1 MKPAK
6 VSVLFLK
13 FHIGIT
19 HLTKNNSDKKILIV
33 DDEVEMRVALET
45 TLKREGYSLTLAGNG
60 EQALERLNEDTFDL
74 VLTDIKMPKMNG
86 IDLLKKLKKQSPK
99 TVAIM
104 MTAYGEID
112 NAVETMKEGA
122 FDYLLK
128 PFSAEILVATVNRS
142 FLDETS
148 ANVRPIRSASETK
161 IISTKTR
168 KIITQNVE
176 MLKLIKFVE
185 NISYSKST
193 VLIMGDTGTGKEMF
207 SRYIHQM
214 SPRAQKPFMAVNCA
228 ALPEGLLETE
238 LFGHE
243 KGAFTGAIER
253 KDGKFEL
260 AHKGTLLLD
269 EVTEMS
275 LPLQAKLL
283 RVLQEHE
290 IDKVGGS
297 TPIPVDVRVVATTNR
312 DIKERIRENQFREDL
327 YYRLNVIPLKLIPLR
342 DRLDDIQPLAEYF
355 IEKHSK
361 NLDKNISSIAT
372 ETVALLK
379 KYSWPGNIREL
390 ENMIER
396 ATLMCQEDT
405 LLPSHLFFDEDE
417 IQSKR
422 RTESMSQYRGTIH
435 AMEKELIVQ
444 TLEDVNGNKT
454 KAAENLGIS
463 IRTLR
468 NKLAYYKNQPEN

>member
-1 MKPAK
+1 M
-6 VSVLFLK
+6 V
-13 FHIGIT
+13 
-19 HLTKNNSDKKILIV
+19 V
-33 DDEVEMRVALET
+33 DDEIEMRIALET
-45 TLKREGYSLTLAGNG
+45 TLKREGHSITVAENG
-60 EQALERLNEDTFDL
+60 KQALEKFSADSFDL
-74 VLTDIKMPKMNG
+74 VLTDVNMPKMNG
-86 IDLLKKLKKQSPK
+86 VELLNALKKKSPQ

-104 MTAYGEID
+104 MTAYGDID
-112 NAVETMKEGA
+112 NAVETIKAGA

-128 PFSAEILVATVNRS
+128 PFSAEILIATVNRA
-142 FLDETS
+142 FLNKDFTKNEPVRLTS
-148 ANVRPIRSASETK
+148 K
-161 IISTKTR
+161 ISKPSGQGR
-168 KIITQNVE
+168 RIITQNAQ
-176 MLKLIKFVE
+176 MLELIKFVE
-185 NISYSKST
+185 NISYSRST

-207 SRYIHQM
+207 ARHIHQT
-214 SPRAQKPFMAVNCA
+214 SPRAEKPFMAVNCA

-290 IDKVGGS
+290 IDKVGGR
-297 TPIPVDVRVVATTNR
+297 TPIPVDVRIVATTNR
-312 DIKERIRENQFREDL
+312 NIKKRIQENQFREDL

-342 DRLDDIQPLAEYF
+342 DRIDDIQTLAEHF

-361 NLDKNISSIAT
+361 GLNKSISHIAN
-372 ETVALLK
+372 ETIELLQ
-379 KYSWPGNIREL
+379 KYRWPGNVREL
-390 ENMIER
+390 ENIIER

-405 LLPSHLFFDEDE
+405 LLPSHLFFDEED
-417 IQSKR
+417 IQIGK
-422 RTESMSQYRGTIH
+422 TQPLENFRGTIYD
-435 AMEKELIVQ
+435 MEKELINQ
-444 TLEDVNGNKT
+444 TLEEVNGNKT
-454 KAAENLGIS
+454 KAAESLGIS

-468 NKLAYYKNQPEN
+468 NKLAAYKNPIEN

>member
-1 MKPAK
+1 
-6 VSVLFLK
+6 
-13 FHIGIT
+13 
-19 HLTKNNSDKKILIV
+19 LTKNNSKKNILVV
-33 DDEVEMRVALET
+33 DDEIEMRIALET
-45 TLKREGYSLTLAGNG
+45 TLKREGHSITVAENG
-60 EQALERLNEDTFDL
+60 KQALEKFSADSFDL
-74 VLTDIKMPKMNG
+74 VLTDVNMPKMNG
-86 IDLLKKLKKQSPK
+86 VELLNALKKKSPQ

-104 MTAYGEID
+104 MTAYGDID
-112 NAVETMKEGA
+112 NAVETIKAGA

-128 PFSAEILVATVNRS
+128 PFSAEILIATVNRA
-142 FLDETS
+142 FLNKDFTKNEPVRLTS
-148 ANVRPIRSASETK
+148 K
-161 IISTKTR
+161 ISKPSGQGR
-168 KIITQNVE
+168 RIITQNAQ
-176 MLKLIKFVE
+176 MLELIKFVE
-185 NISYSKST
+185 NISYSRST

-207 SRYIHQM
+207 ARHIHQT
-214 SPRAQKPFMAVNCA
+214 SPRAEKPFMAVNCA

-290 IDKVGGS
+290 IDKVGGR
-297 TPIPVDVRVVATTNR
+297 TPIPVDVRIVATTNR
-312 DIKERIRENQFREDL
+312 NIKKRIQENQFREDL

-342 DRLDDIQPLAEYF
+342 DRIDDIQTLAEHF

-361 NLDKNISSIAT
+361 GLNKSISHIAN
-372 ETVALLK
+372 ETIELLQ
-379 KYSWPGNIREL
+379 KYRWPGNVREL
-390 ENMIER
+390 ENIIER

-405 LLPSHLFFDEDE
+405 LLPSHLFFDEED
-417 IQSKR
+417 IQIGK
-422 RTESMSQYRGTIH
+422 TQPLENFRGTIYD
-435 AMEKELIVQ
+435 MEKELINQ
-444 TLEDVNGNKT
+444 TLEEVNGNKT
-454 KAAENLGIS
+454 KAAESLGIS

-468 NKLAYYKNQPEN
+468 NKLAAYKNPIEN

>member
-1 MKPAK
+1 M
-6 VSVLFLK
+6 V
-13 FHIGIT
+13 
-19 HLTKNNSDKKILIV
+19 V
-33 DDEVEMRVALET
+33 DDEIEMRIALET
-45 TLKREGYSLTLAGNG
+45 TLKREGHSITVAENG
-60 EQALERLNEDTFDL
+60 KQALEKFNADSFDL
-74 VLTDIKMPKMNG
+74 VLTDVNMPKMNG
-86 IDLLKKLKKQSPK
+86 VELLNALKKKSPQ

-104 MTAYGEID
+104 MTAYGDID
-112 NAVETMKEGA
+112 NAVETIKAGA

-128 PFSAEILVATVNRS
+128 PFSAEILIATVNRA
-142 FLDETS
+142 FLNKGFTKNEPVRLTS
-148 ANVRPIRSASETK
+148 K
-161 IISTKTR
+161 ISKPSGQGR
-168 KIITQNVE
+168 RIITQNAQ
-176 MLKLIKFVE
+176 MLELIKFVE
-185 NISYSKST
+185 NISYSRST

-207 SRYIHQM
+207 ARHIHQT
-214 SPRAQKPFMAVNCA
+214 SPRAEKPFMAVNCA

-290 IDKVGGS
+290 IDKVGGR
-297 TPIPVDVRVVATTNR
+297 TPIPVDVRIVATTNR
-312 DIKERIRENQFREDL
+312 NIKKRIQQNQFREDL

-342 DRLDDIQPLAEYF
+342 DRIDDIQTLAEHF

-361 NLDKNISSIAT
+361 GLNKSISHIAN
-372 ETVALLK
+372 ETIELLQ
-379 KYSWPGNIREL
+379 KYRWPGNVREL
-390 ENMIER
+390 ENIIER

-405 LLPSHLFFDEDE
+405 LLPSHLFFDEED
-417 IQSKR
+417 IQIGK
-422 RTESMSQYRGTIH
+422 TQPLENFRGTIH
-435 AMEKELIVQ
+435 DMEKELINQ
-444 TLEDVNGNKT
+444 TLEEVNGNKT
-454 KAAENLGIS
+454 KAAESLGIS

-468 NKLAYYKNQPEN
+468 NKLAAYKNPIEN

>member
-1 MKPAK
+1 
-6 VSVLFLK
+6 
-13 FHIGIT
+13 
-19 HLTKNNSDKKILIV
+19 LTKNNLKKNILVV
-33 DDEVEMRVALET
+33 DDEIEMRIALET
-45 TLKREGYSLTLAGNG
+45 TLKREGHSITVAENG
-60 EQALERLNEDTFDL
+60 KQALEKFSADSFDL
-74 VLTDIKMPKMNG
+74 VLTDVNMPKMNG
-86 IDLLKKLKKQSPK
+86 VELLNALKKKSPQ

-104 MTAYGEID
+104 MTAYGDID
-112 NAVETMKEGA
+112 NAVETIKAGA

-128 PFSAEILVATVNRS
+128 PFSAEILIATVNRA
-142 FLDETS
+142 FLNKDFTKNEPVRLTS
-148 ANVRPIRSASETK
+148 K
-161 IISTKTR
+161 ISKPSGQGR
-168 KIITQNVE
+168 RIITQNAQ
-176 MLKLIKFVE
+176 MLELIKFVE
-185 NISYSKST
+185 NISYSRST

-207 SRYIHQM
+207 ARHIHQT
-214 SPRAQKPFMAVNCA
+214 SPRAEKPFMAVNCA

-290 IDKVGGS
+290 IDKVGGR
-297 TPIPVDVRVVATTNR
+297 TPIPIDVRIVATTNR
-312 DIKERIRENQFREDL
+312 NIKKRIQENQFREDL

-342 DRLDDIQPLAEYF
+342 DRIDDIQTLAEHF

-361 NLDKNISSIAT
+361 GLNKSISHIAN
-372 ETVALLK
+372 ETIELLQ
-379 KYSWPGNIREL
+379 KYRWPGNVREL
-390 ENMIER
+390 ENIIER

-405 LLPSHLFFDEDE
+405 LLPSHLFFDEED
-417 IQSKR
+417 IQIGK
-422 RTESMSQYRGTIH
+422 TQPLENFRGTIYD
-435 AMEKELIVQ
+435 MEKELINQ
-444 TLEDVNGNKT
+444 TLEEVNGNKT
-454 KAAENLGIS
+454 KAAESLGIS

-468 NKLAYYKNQPEN
+468 NKLAAYKNPIEN

>member
-1 MKPAK
+1 
-6 VSVLFLK
+6 
-13 FHIGIT
+13 
-19 HLTKNNSDKKILIV
+19 LTKNNLKKNILVV
-33 DDEVEMRVALET
+33 DDEIEMRIALET
-45 TLKREGYSLTLAGNG
+45 TLKREGHSITVAENG
-60 EQALERLNEDTFDL
+60 KQALEKFSADSFDL
-74 VLTDIKMPKMNG
+74 VLTDVNMPKMNG
-86 IDLLKKLKKQSPK
+86 VELLNALKNKSPQ

-104 MTAYGEID
+104 MTAYGDID
-112 NAVETMKEGA
+112 NAVETIKAGA

-128 PFSAEILVATVNRS
+128 PFSAEILIATVNRAFLNKS
-142 FLDETS
+142 FTKNEPVRLTS
-148 ANVRPIRSASETK
+148 K
-161 IISTKTR
+161 ISKPSGQGR
-168 KIITQNVE
+168 RIITQNAQ
-176 MLKLIKFVE
+176 MLELIKFVE
-185 NISYSKST
+185 NISYSRST

-207 SRYIHQM
+207 ARHIHQT
-214 SPRAQKPFMAVNCA
+214 SPRSEKSFMAVNCA

-290 IDKVGGS
+290 IDKVGGR
-297 TPIPVDVRVVATTNR
+297 TPIPIDVRIVATTNR
-312 DIKERIRENQFREDL
+312 NIKKRIQENQFREDL

-342 DRLDDIQPLAEYF
+342 DRIDDIQTLAEHF

-361 NLDKNISSIAT
+361 GLNKSISHIAN
-372 ETVALLK
+372 ETIELLQ
-379 KYSWPGNIREL
+379 KYRWPGNVREL
-390 ENMIER
+390 ENIIER

-405 LLPSHLFFDEDE
+405 LLPSHLFFDEED
-417 IQSKR
+417 IQIGK
-422 RTESMSQYRGTIH
+422 TQPLENFRGTIYD
-435 AMEKELIVQ
+435 MEKELINQ
-444 TLEDVNGNKT
+444 TLEEVNGNKT
-454 KAAENLGIS
+454 KAAESLGIS

-468 NKLAYYKNQPEN
+468 NKLAAYKNPIEN

>member
-1 MKPAK
+1 M
-6 VSVLFLK
+6 S
-13 FHIGIT
+13 
-19 HLTKNNSDKKILIV
+19 LTKNNSNKKILIV
-33 DDEVEMRVALET
+33 DDEVEMRIALET
-45 TLKREGYSLTLAGNG
+45 TLKREGYKLILAENG
-60 EQALERLNEDTFDL
+60 EQALERLNEDTFNL

-86 IDLLKKLKKQSPK
+86 IELLKILKQQSPR

-104 MTAYGEID
+104 MTAYGDID
-112 NAVETMKEGA
+112 NAVETMKAGA

-128 PFSAEILVATVNRS
+128 PFSAEILVATVNRA
-142 FLDETS
+142 FLDEGS
-148 ANVRPIRSASETK
+148 AKVGPVRSTLETK
-161 IISTKTR
+161 KLPTEER
-168 KIITQNVE
+168 RIITQNTA

-193 VLIMGDTGTGKEMF
+193 ILIMGDTGTGKEMF
-207 SRYIHQM
+207 ARYIHRM

-290 IDKVGGS
+290 IDKVGGR
-297 TPIPVDVRVVATTNR
+297 TPITVDVRVVATTNR
-312 DIKERIRENQFREDL
+312 DIKERIRQNQFREDL

-355 IEKHSK
+355 VKKHSK
-361 NLDKNISSIAT
+361 DLNKNISSIAN
-372 ETVALLK
+372 ETIALLK
-379 KYSWPGNIREL
+379 KYGWPGNVREL
-390 ENMIER
+390 ENIIER

-405 LLPSHLFFDEDE
+405 LLPSHLFFDEEE
-417 IQSKR
+417 IQSKKPNR
-422 RTESMSQYRGTIH
+422 PLTHFRGTIY

-468 NKLAYYKNQPEN
+468 NKLAYYKSQPEN